1 MSKQNKKEKAS
12 SVKNNLFKGC
22 NCKRTKCQKNF
33 CECYKNSKLCTEFCK
48 CIDCQNCPSCNA
60 EEEIPLLEV
69 VKEETFELQDEQV
82 QVAEEGYIIQ
92 NEMPISCYAIAPKKK
107 RLNVL
112 TGDIIES
119 TMECVISQAEECQ
132 TNNVNT
138 KTAELL
144 ILEEFGRC
152 LDEVRRLTNMQ
163 HFLG

>member
-1 MSKQNKKEKAS
+1 M
-12 SVKNNLFKGC
+12 
-22 NCKRTKCQKNF
+22 
-33 CECYKNSKLCTEFCK
+33 
-48 CIDCQNCPSCNA
+48 
-60 EEEIPLLEV
+60 LEV
-69 VKEETFELQDEQV
+69 VKEETYELPVEQM
-82 QVAEEGYIIQ
+82 AEESYVIQ
-92 NEMPISCYAIAPKKK
+92 NEIPISCYAIAPKKK

-112 TGDIIES
+112 TRDIIES